1 MKPEDILKGNIQAAA
16 RLMRDIDDEIPSAR
30 DTLKHLFQRTG
41 HAHIVGVTGSP
52 GTGKSTLI
60 DCLIQ
65 RLRENRKTVGVVAI
79 DPTSPFSGGAIL
91 GDRVRMQRHT
101 IDEGV
106 FIRSLATRGHLGGLS
121 RSTHDI
127 VTVMD
132 SMGKDVIIVETVG
145 VGQDG
150 VEIIHLAHTNIVVII
165 PGMGD
170 SIQAIKAGIL
180 ETGDIF
186 VVNKADMG
194 DADIALFE
202 METTIQMKRFQKGD
216 WVPPV
221 LKTDSSNNIGIK
233 KLLDKIDQHKK
244 YLETSF
250 GKRQQQKRSAEMFEK
265 ILRDRL
271 FQKTRN
277 RLKGTQRWEETLNA
291 LKQREVDPYSAAE
304 SVVNDIL
311 KNTS

>member
-1 MKPEDILKGNIQAAA
+1 MKPEDILKGNIRAAA
-16 RLMRDIDDEIPSAR
+16 RLMRDIDDEIPSTR
-30 DTLKHLFQRTG
+30 DILKHLFQRTG

-65 RLRENRKTVGVVAI
+65 RLREIRKTVGVVAI

-91 GDRVRMQRHT
+91 GDRIRMQRHT
-101 IDEGV
+101 VDDGV
-106 FIRSLATRGHLGGLS
+106 FIRSVATRGHLGGVS

-150 VEIIHLAHTNIVVII
+150 VEIIHLVHTNIVVIV

-170 SIQAIKAGIL
+170 GIQAIKAGIL

-186 VVNKADMG
+186 VVNKADME
-194 DADIALFE
+194 DADIVLFE
-202 METTIQMKRFQKGD
+202 METTIQMKCFQKGD

-221 LKTDSSNNIGIK
+221 LKTDSLNNMGIK
-233 KLLDKIDQHKK
+233 KLLDKIDQHRK
-244 YLETSF
+244 YLETSS
-250 GKRQQQKRSAEMFEK
+250 GEKQQQKRAIEMFKE

-271 FQKTRN
+271 FQRTRD
-277 RLKGTQRWEETLNA
+277 RLKGTQRWEETLNS

-304 SVVNDIL
+304 SVVDDIL
-311 KNTS
+311 KNTR

>member
-1 MKPEDILKGNIQAAA
+1 MKPADILKGNIRAAA
-16 RLMRDIDDEIPSAR
+16 RLMRDIDDEIPSTR
-30 DTLKHLFQRTG
+30 DILKDLFQRTG

-65 RLRENRKTVGVVAI
+65 RLRENGKTVGVVAV

-91 GDRVRMQRHT
+91 GDRIRMQRHT
-101 IDEGV
+101 VDDDV
-106 FIRSLATRGHLGGLS
+106 FIRSVATRGHLGGVS

-150 VEIIHLAHTNIVVII
+150 VEIIHLVHTNIVVIV

-170 SIQAIKAGIL
+170 GIQAIKAGIL

-186 VVNKADMG
+186 VVNKADMA

-221 LKTDSSNNIGIK
+221 LKTDSLNNIGIK
-233 KLLDKIDQHKK
+233 KLWNKIDQHRKC
-244 YLETSF
+244 LESSSG
-250 GKRQQQKRSAEMFEK
+250 GKQQQKRAIEMFKE

-271 FQKTRN
+271 FQRTRD
-277 RLKGTQRWEETLNA
+277 RLKGTKRWEETLNS

-304 SVVNDIL
+304 SVVDDIL

>member
-1 MKPEDILKGNIQAAA
+1 MKPEDILKGDIRTAA

-30 DTLKHLFQRTG
+30 DVLKHLYQCTG
-41 HAHIVGVTGSP
+41 HAHIIGVTGSP

-60 DCLIQ
+60 DCMIQ
-65 RLRENRKTVGVVAI
+65 QLREKRKTVGVVAI

-101 IDEGV
+101 ADEGV
-106 FIRSLATRGHLGGLS
+106 FIRSVATRGHLGGVS

-150 VEIIHLAHTNIVVII
+150 VEIVHLVHTNIVVII

-180 ETGDIF
+180 ETADIF
-186 VVNKADMG
+186 VVNKADMA

-202 METTIQMKRFQKGD
+202 METSIQMKRFQKGD

-221 LKTDSSNNIGIK
+221 LKTDSLNNIGIK
-233 KLLDKIDQHKK
+233 KLLNKIDQHKK
-244 YLETSF
+244 YNETSS
-250 GKRQQQKRSAEMFEK
+250 GKRRQQNKGIEMFKE

-271 FQKTRN
+271 FQKTRD
-277 RLKGTQRWEETLNA
+277 RLKGTKRWEETLNS
-291 LKQREVDPYSAAE
+291 LKKREADPYSAAE
-304 SVVNDIL
+304 CVANDIL
-311 KNTS
+311 KDTS

>member
-1 MKPEDILKGNIQAAA
+1 MKPEDILKGNIRAAA
-16 RLMRDIDDEIPSAR
+16 RLMRDIDDEIPSTR
-30 DTLKHLFQRTG
+30 DILEHLFQHTG

-65 RLRENRKTVGVVAI
+65 RLRENRKTIGVVAV

-101 IDEGV
+101 VDDGV
-106 FIRSLATRGHLGGLS
+106 FIRSVATRGHLGGVS

-150 VEIIHLAHTNIVVII
+150 VEIIHLVHTNIVVII

-170 SIQAIKAGIL
+170 GIQAIKAGIL

-186 VVNKADMG
+186 VVNKADMA

-221 LKTDSSNNIGIK
+221 LKTDSLNNIGIK
-233 KLLDKIDQHKK
+233 KLLDKIDQHRK
-244 YLETSF
+244 YLETSS
-250 GKRQQQKRSAEMFEK
+250 GEKQQQKRAIEMFKE

-271 FQKTRN
+271 FQRTMD
-277 RLKGTQRWEETLNA
+277 RLKGTQRWEETLNS

-304 SVVNDIL
+304 SVVENIL

>member
-1 MKPEDILKGNIQAAA
+1 MKPEDILKGNIRAAA
-16 RLMRDIDDEIPSAR
+16 RLMRDIDDEIPSTR
-30 DTLKHLFQRTG
+30 DILKHLFQHTG
-41 HAHIVGVTGSP
+41 HAHIVGITGSP

-65 RLRENRKTVGVVAI
+65 RLREIRKTVGVVAI

-91 GDRVRMQRHT
+91 GDRIRMQRHT
-101 IDEGV
+101 VDDGV
-106 FIRSLATRGHLGGLS
+106 FIRSVATRGHLGGVS

-150 VEIIHLAHTNIVVII
+150 VEIIHLVHTNIVVIV

-170 SIQAIKAGIL
+170 GIQAIKAGIL

-186 VVNKADMG
+186 VVNKADME
-194 DADIALFE
+194 DADIVLFE

-221 LKTDSSNNIGIK
+221 LKTDSLNNMGIK
-233 KLLDKIDQHKK
+233 KLLDKIDQHRK
-244 YLETSF
+244 YLETSS
-250 GKRQQQKRSAEMFEK
+250 GEKQQQKRAIEMFKE

-271 FQKTRN
+271 FQRTRD
-277 RLKGTQRWEETLNA
+277 RLKGTQRWEETLNS

-304 SVVNDIL
+304 SVVDDIL
-311 KNTS
+311 KNTR

>member
-30 DTLKHLFQRTG
+30 DILKHLFQRTG

-52 GTGKSTLI
+52 GSGKSTLI

-145 VGQDG
+145 VGQSG

-170 SIQAIKAGIL
+170 SIQAIKA
-180 ETGDIF
+180 
-186 VVNKADMG
+186 
-194 DADIALFE
+194 
-202 METTIQMKRFQKGD
+202 
-216 WVPPV
+216 
-221 LKTDSSNNIGIK
+221 
-233 KLLDKIDQHKK
+233 
-244 YLETSF
+244 
-250 GKRQQQKRSAEMFEK
+250 
-265 ILRDRL
+265 
-271 FQKTRN
+271 
-277 RLKGTQRWEETLNA
+277 
-291 LKQREVDPYSAAE
+291 
-304 SVVNDIL
+304 
-311 KNTS
+311 

>member
-30 DTLKHLFQRTG
+30 DILKHLFQRTG

-244 YLETSF
+244 YLETSS
-250 GKRQQQKRSAEMFEK
+250 GKRQQQKRAAEMFEK

>member
-1 MKPEDILKGNIQAAA
+1 MKPEDIVKGDIRAAA

-30 DTLKHLFQRTG
+30 DILKHLFQRTG

-101 IDEGV
+101 VDEDV
-106 FIRSLATRGHLGGLS
+106 FIRSVATRGHLGGVS

-150 VEIIHLAHTNIVVII
+150 VEIIHLVHTNIVVII

-186 VVNKADMG
+186 VVNKADMA

-221 LKTDSSNNIGIK
+221 LKTDSLNNIGMK
-233 KLLDKIDQHKK
+233 KLLDKIDQHRK
-244 YLETSF
+244 YLETSS
-250 GKRQQQKRSAEMFEK
+250 GEKQQQKRAIEMFKE

-271 FQKTRN
+271 FQRTRD
-277 RLKGTQRWEETLNA
+277 RLKGTKRWEETLNS

-304 SVVNDIL
+304 SVVDDIL

>member
-1 MKPEDILKGNIQAAA
+1 
-16 RLMRDIDDEIPSAR
+16 
-30 DTLKHLFQRTG
+30 
-41 HAHIVGVTGSP
+41 V
-52 GTGKSTLI
+52 
-60 DCLIQ
+60 
-65 RLRENRKTVGVVAI
+65 
-79 DPTSPFSGGAIL
+79 
-91 GDRVRMQRHT
+91 
-101 IDEGV
+101 
-106 FIRSLATRGHLGGLS
+106 ATRGHLGGVS

-150 VEIIHLAHTNIVVII
+150 VEIIHLVHTNIVVIV

-170 SIQAIKAGIL
+170 GIQAIKAGIL

-186 VVNKADMG
+186 VVNKADME
-194 DADIALFE
+194 DADIVLFE

-221 LKTDSSNNIGIK
+221 LKTDSLNNMGIK
-233 KLLDKIDQHKK
+233 KLLDKIDQHRK
-244 YLETSF
+244 YLETSS
-250 GKRQQQKRSAEMFEK
+250 GEKQQQKRAIEMFKE

-271 FQKTRN
+271 FQRTRD
-277 RLKGTQRWEETLNA
+277 RLKGTQRWEETLNS

-304 SVVNDIL
+304 SVVDDIL
-311 KNTS
+311 KNTR